1 MADDEPLSG
10 PERDLMRLAVRDAP
24 DDFLMALQAMAKQRL
39 HEQVGLLVNG
49 MIVVGELGDPEVLAS
64 LLQVRR
70 GAQIERAERPDG
82 LTDAEWDE
90 LAQDWIS
97 EPVRMIEDL
106 QAREAAVDE
115 AIEPYISGDDDG
127 PPRSRELPGELE
139 RQLETFRT
147 SSHITLTNATI
158 TAAGVTATTSVPV
171 MRIAIRQVAGWWLAP
186 LNEDG
191 TTSISLW
198 GGEPRVFGD
207 AGGFDDSGEL
217 DEPEA

>member
-1 MADDEPLSG
+1 MADDEAPLTG
-10 PERDLMRLAVRDAP
+10 TERDIMRLAARDAP
-24 DDFLMALQAMAKQRL
+24 DEFLMALQAMAKQRL

-49 MIVVGELGDPEVLAS
+49 MIVIGELGDPEVLAS

-82 LTDAEWDE
+82 LSDAEWDE

-106 QAREAAVDE
+106 LAREAALDD
-115 AIEPYISGDDDG
+115 ALEPYLDGAGDT
-127 PPRSRELPGELE
+127 PPRSREIPAELE
-139 RQLETFRT
+139 RQLEGFRT

-158 TAAGVTATTSVPV
+158 TAAGVNATTSVPV
-171 MRIAIRQVAGWWLAP
+171 MRIAIRQVSGWWLAP

-198 GGEPRVFGD
+198 GGEPRVFGEGD
-207 AGGFDDSGEL
+207 
-217 DEPEA
+217 

>member
-10 PERDLMRLAVRDAP
+10 PERDLMRLASRDAP
-24 DDFLMALQAMAKQRL
+24 DEFLMALQAMAKQRL

-49 MIVVGELGDPEVLAS
+49 MIVIGELGDPEVLAS

-82 LTDAEWDE
+82 LSDEEWDQ

-97 EPVRMIEDL
+97 EPVRMVEDL

-115 AIEPYISGDDDG
+115 ALEPYLEPEDG
-127 PPRSRELPGELE
+127 PPRSREIPAELE
-139 RQLETFRT
+139 RQLEGFRT

-158 TAAGVTATTSVPV
+158 TVEPGGQKATTDSEGNFALPLAPGQYKIKVTAPNL
-171 MRIAIRQVAGWWLAP
+171 QP
-186 LNEDG
+186 Q
-191 TTSISLW
+191 
-198 GGEPRVFGD
+198 
-207 AGGFDDSGEL
+207 EL
-217 DEPEA
+217 DVTIEANSVAIKNIDLRK